1 MADQASWEERHVSH
15 SKIKYHLDMAT
26 EARSGAE
33 NVAPNAAGALSSADA
48 SIVEEARVKGNAL
61 YVQKDYA
68 KAVNAYN
75 QGLKVDA
82 DNSVLLS
89 NRSACFLALDKEVRA
104 LKDAERCVEL
114 RPDWIKGHWRMAQA
128 LLKLKKFDEAISAA
142 VKAEEIDPANAEV
155 QVLQKSIFAAHPNGK
170 KMESEWLK
178 RQAVRRQQRE
188 QAAAA
193 AAKKA
198 SESQVKAQAQASV
211 VRSGE
216 EYQAALKE
224 LKVGDPIPYNQDA
237 GNEFV
242 ERVLDILVDSFAA
255 AESSPLRPVL
265 YVLPGHKSAD
275 GDDMCAVA
283 IEHAFETPDTVHQCT
298 NFLRTYCSD
307 MKAHCAVAVI
317 PKGSV
322 AFPQVW
328 NEAPQKS
335 FPFKKGQQGIFIQF
349 ESSKV
354 HRLWF
359 LPLTA
364 SGGLCSME
372 EKLEITYQM
381 ALLPKLFA

>member
-1 MADQASWEERHVSH
+1 
-15 SKIKYHLDMAT
+15 MAT

-33 NVAPNAAGALSSADA
+33 NIAPNSTGGMSSADA
-48 SIVEEARVKGNAL
+48 SVVDEARIKGNAF
-61 YVQKDYA
+61 YAQKDYA

-155 QVLQKSIFAAHPNGK
+155 QTLQKSIFAAHPNGK
-170 KMESEWLK
+170 SMESEWLK
-178 RQAVRRQQRE
+178 RQAARKQQRE
-188 QAAAA
+188 QAAAVA
-193 AAKKA
+193 ARKA
-198 SESQVKAQAQASV
+198 SETQAKAQAQASV

-224 LKVGDPIPYNQDA
+224 LKVGDAIPYNQEV

-242 ERVLDILVDSFAA
+242 ERVLDILVDSFAG
-255 AESSPLRPVL
+255 AESAPLRPVL

-275 GDDMCAVA
+275 GDEMCAVA

-307 MKAHCAVAVI
+307 MRAHCAVALI
-317 PKGSV
+317 PKSSV

-335 FPFKKGQQGIFIQF
+335 FPFKKQQQGIFIQF

-364 SGGLCSME
+364 SGGLPQME

-381 ALLPKLFA
+381 ALLPKLLA

>member
-1 MADQASWEERHVSH
+1 
-15 SKIKYHLDMAT
+15 MAT

-33 NVAPNAAGALSSADA
+33 NIAPNATGGLPSADA
-48 SIVEEARVKGNAL
+48 AIVEESRIKGNAF

-68 KAVNAYN
+68 KAVNSYN

-82 DNSVLLS
+82 NNSVLLS

-114 RPDWIKGHWRMAQA
+114 RPDWIKGHWRKAQA
-128 LLKLKKFDEAISAA
+128 LFKLKKFDEAISAA
-142 VKAEEIDPANAEV
+142 VKAEEIDPSNAEV
-155 QVLQKSIFAAHPNGK
+155 QALQKSIFAAHPNGK
-170 KMESEWLK
+170 VMDSDWLK
-178 RQAVRRQQRE
+178 RQAARKQQRE

-193 AAKKA
+193 AARTA
-198 SESQVKAQAQASV
+198 SESQAKAQAQASV

-216 EYQAALKE
+216 EYQAALNE

-242 ERVLDILVDSFAA
+242 ERVLDILIDSFTGAQSA
-255 AESSPLRPVL
+255 PLRPVL

-307 MKAHCAVAVI
+307 MKAHCAVALV
-317 PKGSV
+317 PKSSV

-335 FPFKKGQQGIFIQF
+335 FPFKKQQQGIFIQF

-364 SGGLCSME
+364 TGGLCNME

>member
-1 MADQASWEERHVSH
+1 MECVVIMAST
-15 SKIKYHLDMAT
+15 AT
-26 EARSGAE
+26 DVRSGAE
-33 NVAPNAAGALSSADA
+33 NIAPNSTGSLTQADSSA
-48 SIVEEARVKGNAL
+48 VEESRIKGNAL
-61 YVQKDYA
+61 YAQKDYA

-75 QGLKVDA
+75 QGLKVDP

-114 RPDWIKGHWRMAQA
+114 RPDWIKGHWRKAQA
-128 LLKLKKFDEAISAA
+128 LLKLKKFDEAINAA
-142 VKAEEIDPANAEV
+142 VKAEEIDPSNAEV
-155 QVLQKSIFAAHPNGK
+155 QALQKSIFAAHPNGK
-170 KMESEWLK
+170 VMESEWLK
-178 RQAVRRQQRE
+178 RQAARKQQRD

-193 AAKKA
+193 AARKS
-198 SESQVKAQAQASV
+198 SETQAKAQAQASV

-237 GNEFV
+237 GYEFV
-242 ERVLDILVDSFAA
+242 ERVLDILVDSFTA
-255 AESSPLRPVL
+255 SDGTPLRPVL
-265 YVLPGHKSAD
+265 YVLPGHKSAE

-283 IEHAFETPDTVHQCT
+283 IEHAFETPDTVQQCT
-298 NFLRTYCSD
+298 TFLRTYCSD
-307 MKAHCAVAVI
+307 MKAHCAVALI
-317 PKGSV
+317 PKSSV

-335 FPFKKGQQGIFIQF
+335 FPFKKQQQGIFIQF

-364 SGGLCSME
+364 SGGLPNME

-381 ALLPKLFA
+381 ALLPKLLA